1 MPAGW
6 TPAQVG
12 ELIILNP
19 RNDAHDCTLVGF
31 VPMSRL
37 GVDYRSPVSFES
49 RPWSDIK
56 QGYTHFADGDVLLAK
71 ITPCFENGKAGLVSD
86 MPNGL
91 GAGST
96 EYFVSRPKDGA
107 LDARY
112 LLGFFKT
119 ERFLKEGALQMT
131 GSVGH
136 KRVPKEY
143 LLEAEI
149 PLAPLNEQ
157 IRIADKLDAVLAR
170 VDACRERLDRIPAIL
185 KRFRLSILAAATS
198 GKLTEDWRAEQPARK
213 QPQAESGNAV
223 QDSAQVRY
231 AFDATLDSAAPRPSY
246 EESSLEGWREVRL
259 SDVIVDMRN
268 GLAPKPTETPPG
280 SKILRISAVRPGKLD
295 LDDHRYLVVT
305 DRDAQLYA
313 LKKHDLLFTRYNG
326 SLEFVGVCASLKA
339 DAEGYVYPDKL
350 IRVRADETMV
360 HSEFIEIAFG
370 SQPVRHQIETFV
382 KSSAGQKGIS
392 GADLKSTRFL
402 LPPVPEQ
409 TEIVRR
415 VESLFAYADRLE
427 ARYAAAR
434 AQVDKLTPAT
444 LAKAFRGELVPQDP
458 NDEPAADLLARLRSK
473 PQAAP
478 KQGQDRPR
486 QKQRKRET
494 A

>member
-1 MPAGW
+1 
-6 TPAQVG
+6 
-12 ELIILNP
+12 
-19 RNDAHDCTLVGF
+19 
-31 VPMSRL
+31 
-37 GVDYRSPVSFES
+37 
-49 RPWSDIK
+49 
-56 QGYTHFADGDVLLAK
+56 
-71 ITPCFENGKAGLVSD
+71 
-86 MPNGL
+86 
-91 GAGST
+91 
-96 EYFVSRPKDGA
+96 
-107 LDARY
+107 
-112 LLGFFKT
+112 
-119 ERFLKEGALQMT
+119 
-131 GSVGH
+131 
-136 KRVPKEY
+136 
-143 LLEAEI
+143 
-149 PLAPLNEQ
+149 
-157 IRIADKLDAVLAR
+157 
-170 VDACRERLDRIPAIL
+170 
-185 KRFRLSILAAATS
+185 
-198 GKLTEDWRAEQPARK
+198 
-213 QPQAESGNAV
+213 
-223 QDSAQVRY
+223 
-231 AFDATLDSAAPRPSY
+231 
-246 EESSLEGWREVRL
+246 
-259 SDVIVDMRN
+259 
-268 GLAPKPTETPPG
+268 
-280 SKILRISAVRPGKLD
+280 
-295 LDDHRYLVVT
+295 VVT